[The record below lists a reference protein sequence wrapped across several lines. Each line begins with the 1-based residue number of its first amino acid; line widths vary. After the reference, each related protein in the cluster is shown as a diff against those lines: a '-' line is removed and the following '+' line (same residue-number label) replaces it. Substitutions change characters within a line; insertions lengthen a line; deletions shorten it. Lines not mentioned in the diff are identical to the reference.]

1 MVTQNFVMTGISKL
15 EANGFTINDD
25 LGNNDGIVNR
35 GECVKLNLGIK
46 NNGCAKA
53 TTISATL
60 TTTTPGVTISQG
72 NSTYADK
79 AIDESGTNLTPFR
92 ISVASSFV
100 CGTEIALSLNLT
112 YAGGSKSIAFTVP
125 SCAGGPDQTIPTS
138 QLMTSDSTQ
147 TDRIGRDGRPST
159 CSGKASPGGGF
170 TGTHYYK
177 TYTFT
182 NTSGAAR
189 CYTVTINAGLNGPG
203 DIESVAYDQ
212 TYDPTSISTNYLGD
226 SGISGLGT
234 TVDQATYSFTV
245 PAGHNFVV
253 VVNTTGST
261 TSGTT
266 ASSQFSGTV
275 SGFIN
280 NTAGPGDCSMV
291 PLVPLRV
298 TGITRLTAV
307 GHVGHILVQG
317 TGAPSTAYHIEFSP
331 DLSPNSFGSAV
342 PVNSD
347 SNGALQYEDTNPGN
361 LTKRFYRFTF
371 P

>member
-1 MVTQNFVMTGISKL
+1 MTGASKL
-15 EANGFTINDD
+15 EANGATINDD
-25 LGNNDGIVNR
+25 LGNNNGIVNR
-35 GECVKLNLGIK
+35 AECVKVNLGIK
-46 NNGCAKA
+46 NNGCAKETA
-53 TTISATL
+53 ISATL
-60 TTTTPGVTISQG
+60 TTTTAGVTIVDG
-72 NSTYADK
+72 NSSYSDK
-79 AIDESGTNLTPFR
+79 AIDESGTNLSPFR
-92 ISVASSFV
+92 ISVLSSFV

-112 YAGGSKSIAFTVP
+112 TAHGMKSIPFTVP
-125 SCAGGPDQTIPTS
+125 TCAGGPDQQIPLSEIT
-138 QLMTSDSTQ
+138 TSDATQ

-182 NTSGAAR
+182 NTAGAAR
-189 CYTVTINAGLNGPG
+189 CYTVTINAALGGPG

-212 TYDPTSISTNYLGD
+212 TYDPTNIDTNYLGD

-234 TVDQATYSFTV
+234 TVDKASYSFTV

-261 TSGTT
+261 TSGSI

-280 NTAGPGDCSMV
+280 NNAGPGDCSMV
-291 PLVPLRV
+291 PLVPLRI
-298 TGITRLTAV
+298 TAITRLANS
-307 GHVGHILVQG
+307 HVLVQG
-317 TGAPSTAYHIEFSP
+317 TGAANTTYHIEVSP
-331 DLSPNSFGSAV
+331 DLSPDSFGR
-342 PVNSD
+342 PLDGQVNS
-347 SNGALQYEDTNPGN
+347 SPTGALQYEDGDAGN
-361 LTKRFYRFTF
+361 FAKRFYRFTF